1 MNNLLEP
8 LVDSTPRSP
17 QVEGNPQ
24 VGRIEKH
31 AGIDGSF
38 GNPGSTHLLRLTVV
52 CTIFY
57 RGFSTIQT
65 VVGWL
70 GFLNHQQYEWI
81 FFSPKAVGL
90 SLVFSGAFT
99 TETAGKNIQYVYLEP
114 KWGPL
119 F

>member
-81 FFSPKAVGL
+81 FFPQRR
-90 SLVFSGAFT
+90 LVYHWSFPGHLPLKLQ
-99 TETAGKNIQYVYLEP
+99 GKTYNMYT
-114 KWGPL
+114 
-119 F
+119 